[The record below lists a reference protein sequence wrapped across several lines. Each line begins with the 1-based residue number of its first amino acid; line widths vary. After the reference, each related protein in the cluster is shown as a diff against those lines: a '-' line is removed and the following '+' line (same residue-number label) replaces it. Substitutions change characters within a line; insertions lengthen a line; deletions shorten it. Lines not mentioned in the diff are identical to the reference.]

1 MEKDKTTVRKPRQKR
16 SIETTEKIL
25 DAAYRVFCEK
35 GYYGTTTNEI
45 AKVAGVSIGSLYS
58 YFEDKDTIFMEII
71 HRYNQKF
78 VDLDEQAGISADLYY
93 KDKREWIRRLINGLI
108 EIHESSIQLNRELHI
123 LAFSR
128 PDLAAVM
135 EANHVRTRKIT
146 LDCLYQ
152 FQDDLRLTDIEAAAL
167 VVYNLIS
174 SVVDQIVFEKS
185 GVERERILRETIDAL
200 YQYLV
205 K

>member
-152 FQDDLRLTDIEAAAL
+152 FQDDLRVTDIEAAAL